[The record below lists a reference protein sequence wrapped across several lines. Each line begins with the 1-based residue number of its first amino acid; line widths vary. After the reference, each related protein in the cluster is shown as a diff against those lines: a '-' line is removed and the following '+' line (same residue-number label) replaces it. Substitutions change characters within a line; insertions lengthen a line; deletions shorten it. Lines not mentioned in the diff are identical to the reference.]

1 MAVVAGLVVLVVVG
15 IAYGVFLR
23 WVATAA
29 NRKGYSYWATGL
41 FTCFF
46 PMIGLILVLL
56 VPERTGAHRVALRS

>member
-1 MAVVAGLVVLVVVG
+1 MAVVAGVLLLVVVG
-15 IAYGVFLR
+15 VAYGLFLR

-41 FTCFF
+41 FTFFF
-46 PMIGLILVLL
+46 PIIGLILVAL